1 MPVRVQF
8 ENVPS
13 DGSNRPPRRIPRF
26 QITPI
31 GEAKL
36 KDLDESD
43 HKFLVLW
50 ACKARGPSTIKEISD
65 ESHLSPP
72 KVDYLV
78 NDKQDGLLPSGCLME
93 SRGGN

>member
-1 MPVRVQF
+1 MPFQVEFRG
-8 ENVPS
+8 VPS
-13 DGSNRPPRRIPRF
+13 DGSKQPRRIPRY

-43 HKFLVLW
+43 HKFQVLW
-50 ACKARGPSTIKEISD
+50 ACKARGPSTVKEISE

-72 KVDYLV
+72 KVEYLV
-78 NDKQDGLLPSGCLME
+78 VDKVDGLLPSGCLME
-93 SRGGN
+93 SRGGSS